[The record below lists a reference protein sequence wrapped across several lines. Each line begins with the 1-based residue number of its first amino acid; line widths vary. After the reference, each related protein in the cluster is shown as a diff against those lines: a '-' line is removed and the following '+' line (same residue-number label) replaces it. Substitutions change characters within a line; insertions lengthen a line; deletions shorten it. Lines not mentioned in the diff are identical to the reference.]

1 MLRRQDKQL
10 FWLGQKWGPGF
21 CGLLNFV
28 CVRGKWGKTTFLSFF
43 AQVSCLSCAVPSTS
57 FVLTSSWLCRRPQ
70 TDLNSSMYQFRF
82 SLYLH
87 GHKDKSTV
95 FDLTNLHSEYLLK
108 HLLANSLSPDAY
120 SAVFAKFI
128 LDLFCQ
134 IGDFRTSIVAVFHK

>member
-1 MLRRQDKQL
+1 MLRRQAKQL
-10 FWLGQKWGPGF
+10 FWLGQKWRPGF

-43 AQVSCLSCAVPSTS
+43 AQVTCFSCAVPSTS

-82 SLYLH
+82 SLYLN

-108 HLLANSLSPDAY
+108 HLLANSLSWC
-120 SAVFAKFI
+120 
-128 LDLFCQ
+128 LFCC
-134 IGDFRTSIVAVFHK
+134 FCKVYPWSILSNWWFSNIYLCCFS